1 MKQSRKWICIACIL
15 AQLLMLAACGNAES
29 AETQNTDAAQQ
40 TETQPVETKDPYD
53 PELPEKDFEG
63 YNFTFAVRGV
73 EGVGSAWDNT
83 DIVAAEV
90 TGEPLNDAVYERNTY
105 IEDTYNVKIGVM
117 WCGDTSVALTGS
129 NMSKA
134 VSQLILSG
142 EDSMDAILT
151 SPYDTV
157 GYTLNKYLLDLET
170 FEYLNLSQP
179 WWDQN
184 ANANLSFGGKIYF
197 TTGEITIIDNKCTY
211 LTIFSKD
218 LVDMYELD
226 NPYDA
231 VREGTWSLDKVISDA
246 AIVTTDVNG
255 DGVMDYNDRIGY
267 VYWQD
272 TAFALIHGAG
282 NTYGKINEKGEPEL
296 TFYTERMI
304 STWDKMIGLAKSEL
318 SFGMKPGD
326 KVLSDLGAVM
336 NNSVEGVYLTKL
348 ENQTMLYAYTTPHG
362 ILNLRECEA
371 DFGILPTPKLN
382 PEQDRYYS
390 TAHGYGTA
398 LMSVP
403 VTASDTS
410 RTGFILE
417 AFCAKSAQLVTPAF
431 YDVTLTGK
439 TIRDEDSAE
448 MLDIIFANKVYD
460 IGYFFMWGDLTN
472 KVMNAWNSQ
481 NENLTSIYQSAE
493 TKALT
498 DVEAAVEIFTSLES

>member
-1 MKQSRKWICIACIL
+1 MRENRKWICLLCVL
-15 AQLLMLAACGNAES
+15 AQLLMLSACGNAEPTETT
-29 AETQNTDAAQQ
+29 AETAAV
-40 TETQPVETKDPYD
+40 ETQPEETEFSYD
-53 PELPEKDFEG
+53 PGLPEKDFEG
-63 YNFTFAVRGV
+63 YDFTFAVRGV
-73 EGVGSAWDNT
+73 EGVGSSWDNT

-90 TGEPLNDAVYERNTY
+90 TGEPLNDAVYARTTY
-105 IEDTYNVKIGVM
+105 IEDTYNVKVGVM

-129 NMSKA
+129 NMSNVVTKNIMA
-134 VSQLILSG
+134 G
-142 EDSMDAILT
+142 TDSMDAILT

-157 GYTLNKYLLDLET
+157 GYLLKKYLLDLKS
-170 FEYLNLSQP
+170 FEYLNLEQP

-184 ANANLSFGGKIYF
+184 ANDNLSFGGRVYF

-226 NPYDA
+226 NPYEA
-231 VREGTWSLDKVISDA
+231 VRDGTWSLDKVISDA

-282 NTYGKINEKGEPEL
+282 NTYGKINDAGEPEL

-304 STWDKMIGLAKSEL
+304 STWDKMMGLAKSEQ

-326 KVLSDLGAVM
+326 KVLTDLGAVL

-348 ENQTMLYAYTTPHG
+348 ENQTMLYAYSTPNG

-398 LMSVP
+398 LLSVP
-403 VTASDTS
+403 VTATDTS
-410 RTGFILE
+410 RTGFLLE
-417 AFCAKSAQLVTPAF
+417 AFCAKSAELVTPAF
-431 YDVTLTGK
+431 YNITLTGK
-439 TIRDEDSAE
+439 TIRDEESSE

-472 KVMNAWNSQ
+472 KVMNAWNSK
-481 NENLTSIYQSAE
+481 NENLTSIYESSE
-493 TKALT
+493 TKAKT
-498 DVEAAVEIFTSLES
+498 DVEAAVEIFMSYEE